1 MFCSDPLS
9 RPLIVQIREGKL
21 VFNGFETA
29 LANMELNND
38 LKLSQQ
44 LWSSKAM
51 DEEEEWNCNK
61 NYDRQ

>member
-1 MFCSDPLS
+1 MLLVKDGKMFCSDPLS

-44 LWSSKAM
+44 L
-51 DEEEEWNCNK
+51 
-61 NYDRQ
+61 